1 MDAILLDHPVWS
13 TTFPHRV
20 TPLYDEWLASL
31 LLRCD
36 EVNHWA
42 SGETLRFLIRSTG
55 HPGFGPKSSLIIAPQ
70 SILDRFAQYLMSS
83 SARLLA
89 TTYATELAHLYPPV
103 WYFPEKEPYPGLLLG
118 RHYRRENW
126 SRRHGPGPKE
136 VATERRL
143 HLCPACIAQT
153 RSMRRTVTLPHLHY
167 CPIHQVALQERCP
180 CGRPLSFF
188 SQGKPPFACDVCGL
202 DWAQW
207 PQTALP
213 LDRVALERDLLALY
227 ELFLLK
233 GTPELRAS
241 ALRLA
246 RHRLK
251 ENESLQLKVSGKT
264 LKSAT
269 IRRSKQ
275 FSLAY
280 LVDIL
285 VSIDI
290 SPNDITGNALS
301 LSRAELGL
309 P

>member
-1 MDAILLDHPVWS
+1 MDAILLDHLIWS
-13 TTFPHRV
+13 TTLPLRV
-20 TPLYDEWLASL
+20 TPLHDEWLASL

-36 EVNHWA
+36 EVNQWA
-42 SGETLRFLIRSTG
+42 SGETLRLLIRSTG

-70 SILDRFAQYLMSS
+70 PILDRFAQYLMSS
-83 SARLLA
+83 SEHLLA
-89 TTYATELAHLYPPV
+89 TTYATELGRLYPPV

-126 SRRHGPGPKE
+126 ERRHGPGPKE
-136 VATERRL
+136 VASERRL

-153 RSMRRTVTLPHLHY
+153 RSMRRTVILPYLHS
-167 CPIHQVALQERCP
+167 CPIHQIALQERCP
-180 CGRPLSFF
+180 CGRLLSFF
-188 SQGKPPFACDVCGL
+188 SQGKPPFACDTCGL

-207 PQTALP
+207 PQTGLP

-251 ENESLQLKVSGKT
+251 GNASLQLKGSGKT

-269 IRRSKQ
+269 IRRSQQ

-285 VSIDI
+285 VSLDI
-290 SPNDITGNALS
+290 SPIDITGN
-301 LSRAELGL
+301 GL
-309 P
+309 PLS